1 MNTPTNH
8 EQLSK
13 QEAEIWTLKQTMN
26 SSQNKRVKYEH
37 SYKPWTTLKTRGRNT
52 NTPTY
57 HEQLSKQEGGIWTLL
72 QTMNNSQNKREEYEY
87 SYKPWT
93 TLKTRG
99 RNMNTPTFVQTM
111 NSSQIKSSLMNTETL
126 VSYGMFPTFHG
137 SYLGIFFPACT
148 LRYISTSLQNISIHK
163 GNLRLFNPSM
173 EYFKTKRC
181 IHCQS
186 NYYSWNTFL
195 LRILNKNEY
204 NGFTVL
210 YEINEFHS
218 DVIYTPL
225 SSAPWETV
233 TSDN

>member
-1 MNTPTNH
+1 MNTRTNH
-8 EQLSK
+8 KQLKK
-13 QEAEIWTLKQTMN
+13 QEAEIWTLLQTMNSFQNKRQKYKHCYKPWTARKTRGWNMNTPTNHKQLKKQEAEIWTLLQTMN
-26 SSQNKRVKYEH
+26 SSQNKRQKYEH
-37 SYKPWTTLKTRGRNT
+37 
-52 NTPTY
+52 
-57 HEQLSKQEGGIWTLL
+57 
-72 QTMNNSQNKREEYEY
+72 

-137 SYLGIFFPACT
+137 SYL
-148 LRYISTSLQNISIHK
+148 

-225 SSAPWETV
+225 SIAPRETV